1 MKDLLNTCIIIGI
14 IIIVFSVVVFGQKT
28 SNAEASSK
36 RTDLIKSDP
45 TVSLLLPKIDN
56 YKYLRR
62 ANINNDSLSSRDI
75 IEFTLDNIDKGDYEK
90 KDMKPT
96 KVTCQITRKLDFITD
111 NGKCNIRI
119 IDNDTFTKYQKK
131 YFGSEM
137 EIQFDDIK
145 YHGYY
150 CKNNGKKYYCFM
162 TDYKDY
168 TLRYSSF
175 DSAYEQNGK
184 YHIKEYYLQVDPSD
198 HDKCVKYFGN
208 DYCSNYKGKN
218 DKPVLADDIVKRDGI
233 LYEHVFVKDKDNYYL
248 ENNFVVM
255 EG

>member
-1 MKDLLNTCIIIGI
+1 MKDLLKTCIVIGI

-28 SNAEASSK
+28 SNAQETEK
-36 RTDLIKSDP
+36 RSELIKSDP
-45 TVSLLLPKIDN
+45 TVSLLLPKIDD

-62 ANINNDSLSSRDI
+62 ANINNQTLSSKDI
-75 IEFTLDNIDKGDYEK
+75 IEFTLDNISKDDYDKK
-90 KDMKPT
+90 NVKPN
-96 KVTCQITRKLDFITD
+96 KVTCQVTGKIDFITD
-111 NGKCNIRI
+111 NGKCNIRV
-119 IDNDTFTKYQKK
+119 IDNDVFSKYQKK

-162 TDYKDY
+162 NDYKDY

-175 DSAYEQNGK
+175 DSAYSLNDK
-184 YHIKEYYLQVDPSD
+184 FHIREYYLQIDPSD
-198 HDKCVKYFGN
+198 NDKCIKYFGN
-208 DYCSNYKGKN
+208 DYCSNYKNEK
-218 DKPVLADDIVKRDGI
+218 DIPKLSDDVIKRDGI
-233 LYEHVFVKDKDNYYL
+233 LYEHVFVKEKDNYYL
-248 ENNFVVM
+248 ESNFVVM

>member
-1 MKDLLNTCIIIGI
+1 MKDLLKTCIIIGI

-111 NGKCNIRI
+111 NVPLLNLTISFVSLLRI
-119 IDNDTFTKYQKK
+119 
-131 YFGSEM
+131 
-137 EIQFDDIK
+137 
-145 YHGYY
+145 
-150 CKNNGKKYYCFM
+150 
-162 TDYKDY
+162 
-168 TLRYSSF
+168 TLNSL
-175 DSAYEQNGK
+175 
-184 YHIKEYYLQVDPSD
+184 H
-198 HDKCVKYFGN
+198 
-208 DYCSNYKGKN
+208 
-218 DKPVLADDIVKRDGI
+218 
-233 LYEHVFVKDKDNYYL
+233 
-248 ENNFVVM
+248 
-255 EG
+255 